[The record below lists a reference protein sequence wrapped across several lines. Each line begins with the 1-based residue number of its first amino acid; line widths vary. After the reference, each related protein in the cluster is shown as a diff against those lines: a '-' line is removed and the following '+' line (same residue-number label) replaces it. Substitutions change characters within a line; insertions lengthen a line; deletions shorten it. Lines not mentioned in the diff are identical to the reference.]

1 MDTNI
6 QIQSLK
12 SQIENI
18 KLQIDN
24 IQMQNSN
31 IFMMNNNSIGEQMLF
46 LSIQLLNAGI
56 QAFNTG
62 KNLYMMMN
70 MYQFYDKLRKISEQI
85 NSIINE
91 NNLNQI
97 RDIQQQMIM
106 QNQIHAQQQM
116 MQQEMN
122 NKFEFKNIVFQNARC
137 PGGKYSINIVAKI
150 GTTVEDV
157 LNQYMIRVYG
167 TTKKKIYFLHIQQ
180 KE

>member
-31 IFMMNNNSIGEQMLF
+31 IFMMNNNSIGEQILF

-167 TTKKKIYFLHIQQ
+167 TTKKKRYNF
-180 KE
+180 